1 MPDFSLEDG
10 LNGPVAGIDEAGR
23 GPWAGPVVAAAAI
36 LDPIRLDQ
44 TLLGGLDDSKALSRQ
59 KRENLYGAL
68 FDLRGKGVDIGIGAA
83 RVYEIDRINILQAT
97 MTAMARAVGA
107 LARPPACAL
116 IDGNKAPELPC
127 PSHTVI
133 KGDARSLSIAAASI
147 IAKVTRDHI
156 MTALARRYPAFGW
169 ETNAGYGTKAHQAG
183 LREMGVSA
191 HHRRSFKPIKLLI
204 ESMPGTDS

>member
-1 MPDFSLEDG
+1 
-10 LNGPVAGIDEAGR
+10 
-23 GPWAGPVVAAAAI
+23 
-36 LDPIRLDQ
+36 
-44 TLLGGLDDSKALSRQ
+44 
-59 KRENLYGAL
+59 
-68 FDLRGKGVDIGIGAA
+68 
-83 RVYEIDRINILQAT
+83 
-97 MTAMARAVGA
+97 MARAVGA